1 MTTYRVHAYHALS
14 YHWVLVSGDDACIR
28 HLHDILVSLYKRT
41 GFGVYWLEVLVG
53 VYKRVGVGV
62 CLACS
67 FSGCVQ
73 AVLSGVT
80 VFVKENTVKFL
91 FVTD

>member
-62 CLACS
+62 YLHAVLVGVYDV
-67 FSGCVQ
+67 FSGCIQ
-73 AVLSGVT
+73 AGRCRGVSCMQ
-80 VFVKENTVKFL
+80 F
-91 FVTD
+91 

>member
-1 MTTYRVHAYHALS
+1 M
-14 YHWVLVSGDDACIR
+14 
-28 HLHDILVSLYKRT
+28 
-41 GFGVYWLEVLVG
+41 
-53 VYKRVGVGV
+53 YKRVGVGV
-62 CLACS
+62 YLYAVLVGVYNVFSGCVQAGRCRGVSARS

-80 VFVKENTVKFL
+80 VFVKDNTVMFL

>member
-1 MTTYRVHAYHALS
+1 M
-14 YHWVLVSGDDACIR
+14 
-28 HLHDILVSLYKRT
+28 
-41 GFGVYWLEVLVG
+41 FLVG